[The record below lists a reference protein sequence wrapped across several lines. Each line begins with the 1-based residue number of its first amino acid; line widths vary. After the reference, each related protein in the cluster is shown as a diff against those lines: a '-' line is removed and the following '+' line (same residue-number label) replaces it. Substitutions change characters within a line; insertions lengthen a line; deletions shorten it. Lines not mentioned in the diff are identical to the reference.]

1 MVIFT
6 KKLGSKVLHNFL
18 REILNNPLSIEPL
31 TPRLSET
38 IRESLLVLLFF
49 GEHFTA
55 NKFQSVTNVH
65 LWPSTLIF
73 WSLLK
78 FIKQNHK

>member
-31 TPRLSET
+31 TPRLSEWT
-38 IRESLLVLLFF
+38 QESNLV
-49 GEHFTA
+49 
-55 NKFQSVTNVH
+55 
-65 LWPSTLIF
+65 
-73 WSLLK
+73 
-78 FIKQNHK
+78 